1 MSLEQILEFD
11 FKSRAYDGKW
21 QLLGKILD
29 TDNSYS
35 YKTESGNKI
44 TLTPEKWIT
53 LAVYDFYWEAFIEAE
68 DALNPN
74 R

>member
-1 MSLEQILEFD
+1 MSLDQILEYE

-21 QLLGKILD
+21 QLLGKVLD

-53 LAVYDFYWEAFIEAE
+53 LVVYDYLWEAIAQAE
-68 DALNPN
+68 DALNPS
-74 R
+74 